1 VLLTVVD
8 VAVIDCDDDD
18 ECDVVDDGPETQ
30 STCPIDKSQLESRV
44 GFQAYNC
51 ASVIPNSV
59 QIK

>member
-8 VAVIDCDDDD
+8 VAVINCDDDD
-18 ECDVVDDGPETQ
+18 DCDVETQ
-30 STCPIDKSQLESRV
+30 STCPIDKSQFESRA